1 MLRGRESLIRLVGKR
16 RRFLPNRKFLLSD
29 STSIFSHS
37 HPPQTPLSVGKRD
50 ENEDVII
57 MSMESEQKS
66 KSPQSSDW
74 VTCPVCSS
82 KLAAQD
88 HIINSHLDACLTRGT
103 KRKLTQRTLFQLNF
117 CSQPMVC
124 SRSSD
129 VKKLGTGNVQEDAA
143 VGFDNSTAVDEIEG
157 NLGTLVP
164 MGEAVLGTSMDG
176 SPMKQKLI
184 DDDGINSRVDS
195 SLLNLRSEVT
205 KCIEA
210 VTVDDISGE
219 TALGTSAGGSTMKQ
233 KLIDDDRINGQVD
246 PSLLNLRS
254 EVMKSIEAVPVG
266 DISGV
271 FLETF
276 IVGRRFSVEKE
287 LNLGANIC
295 LLRETDNAKDPNA
308 IQVLLADSRCCK
320 VLGYLPRELAQYL
333 SPLID
338 KHSLTFKGCI
348 TSVPK
353 HYLDV
358 VPIQIE
364 CCEVMLQSNKD
375 HTEIE
380 DFTCSWKD
388 VLHVAESAKN
398 YPPSM
403 TKYQQNFWVLIQE
416 VLKSNPHLFTN
427 DEKMFLES
435 FISLSDDSQRLFV
448 RLYTRKGPWFRMSN
462 ISYPEV
468 ADSQQAIKDLS
479 AMGYMCSFKGVD
491 ELQENYMEKILNLL
505 TVSELREIASMSKRL
520 EYLMGIGSDKF
531 MEGYRFTAFTSV
543 M

>member
-16 RRFLPNRKFLLSD
+16 RRFLPNRKSLLSD
-29 STSIFSHS
+29 STSIISHS
-37 HPPQTPLSVGKRD
+37 HPPQTPLNLGKTD
-50 ENEDVII
+50 ENEDGII

-66 KSPQSSDW
+66 KSPQSSDS

-143 VGFDNSTAVDEIEG
+143 VGFDNSTAVDENEG

-338 KHSLTFKGCI
+338 KYSLTFKGCI

-380 DFTCSWKD
+380 DFTCSWKN

-468 ADSQQAIKDLS
+468 TDSQQAIKDLS

-491 ELQENYMEKILNLL
+491 ELQENDMEKILNLL
-505 TVSELREIASMSKRL
+505 TVSELREIASMSKPIPTNR
-520 EYLMGIGSDKF
+520 YFG
-531 MEGYRFTAFTSV
+531 
-543 M
+543 

>member
-16 RRFLPNRKFLLSD
+16 RRFLPNRKSLLSD
-29 STSIFSHS
+29 STSIISNS
-37 HPPQTPLSVGKRD
+37 HPPQTPLNLGKTG
-50 ENEDVII
+50 ENEDGII

-66 KSPQSSDW
+66 KSPQSSVL

-143 VGFDNSTAVDEIEG
+143 VGFDNSTAVDENEG

-195 SLLNLRSEVT
+195 SLLNLRIEVT

-338 KHSLTFKGCI
+338 KYSLTFKGCI

-380 DFTCSWKD
+380 DFTCSWKN

-468 ADSQQAIKDLS
+468 TDSQQAIKDLS

-491 ELQENYMEKILNLL
+491 ELQENDMEKILNLL
-505 TVSELREIASMSKRL
+505 TVSELREIASMSKNGTRVTRKQDL
-520 EYLMGIGSDKF
+520 I
-531 MEGYRFTAFTSV
+531 ASV
-543 M
+543 FSSYEDGVWY